1 MTPQEYQ
8 EYQEKIRII
17 GEILHDISE
26 ITKSQAFAQNADMSN
41 PCFKNLMAQHAKLT
55 KIAATINDDML
66 NKILNRT

>member
-1 MTPQEYQ
+1 MTLQEYQ
-8 EYQEKIRII
+8 KYNEKIRTIR
-17 GEILHDISE
+17 EILDNISE
-26 ITKSQAFAQNADMSN
+26 ITNNQAFAQNADMSN